1 MSFVSRCIEI
11 KPQANSL
18 CQRAQKIRKTST
30 RNRVPQWFFA
40 TNTTQYNPQTLS
52 MVWPST
58 HPYFF
63 IAPCGDLRLARRSY
77 MREKNWDF
85 SGACVAATPD
95 TVGFCGRDG
104 SFESGHNSKK
114 NRTYPAII
122 RIPKIRTNQN
132 SVAFVLTF
140 SIRSTHRFPNLY
152 IKHKPSTSLFSFQVH
167 LFRFLSQVRDGQ
179 ERTSNGWGWIYRD
192 SHGSSAAQGGV
203 PRVHHR
209 QPW

>member
-1 MSFVSRCIEI
+1 MPTGTENQKDKYQKSGPAMIFRN
-11 KPQANSL
+11 KHNSI
-18 CQRAQKIRKTST
+18 QST
-30 RNRVPQWFFA
+30 NIIYGV
-40 TNTTQYNPQTLS
+40 TINPSLLLYRT
-52 MVWPST
+52 VW
-58 HPYFF
+58 
-63 IAPCGDLRLARRSY
+63 RLARRSY

-167 LFRFLSQVRDGQ
+167 LFRFFSQVRDGQ
-179 ERTSNGWGWIYRD
+179 ERTSNGWGWVYRD
-192 SHGSSAAQGGV
+192 SHGSSAAQGGL